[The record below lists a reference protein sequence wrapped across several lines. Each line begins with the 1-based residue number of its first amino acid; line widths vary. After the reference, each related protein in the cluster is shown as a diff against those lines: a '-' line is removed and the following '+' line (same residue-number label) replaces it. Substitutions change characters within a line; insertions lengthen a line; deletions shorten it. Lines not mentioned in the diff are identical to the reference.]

1 MTSVMHAAEGATDSA
16 ATGRQAVI
24 VGGGIAGLSAAF
36 RLLRDDPTVQI
47 TLLEAAPRVGGV
59 MQTEVRDGYVL
70 EKGPDLFLGAKPGGW
85 ELATALGIAG
95 RLHGPRPGVG
105 GSFLLSRG
113 RLFRLPDGL
122 TGLVPTRMMPFV
134 KTRLISPLGKLRVAM
149 DLLIPAR
156 RGDGDESVESFV
168 VRRLGR
174 EMYAKIVEP
183 LLSGIF
189 AGDGSKLSLAATF
202 PHMRAAEVEHGSM
215 TTSMFAAKRRE
226 RAAKRAAREAARTAP
241 AGTPAP
247 PAARGFLTL
256 PGGQG
261 EMIATLEARLLA
273 DPRVTI
279 RTGACTR
286 EVLPLGDEGWRVALV
301 NGECVTADVVILAV
315 PAYAAADMIE
325 ATDAA
330 CAQAMREI
338 PFVTTATVNL
348 AYRHD
353 QVPHA
358 LDGSGWTT
366 PRAERRPVTACTWT
380 SSKFEGRAPEGM
392 VLLRAF
398 VGDATNQTV
407 VQKSD
412 EEIVRVCR
420 RELAE
425 VLGVTAE
432 PALVQ
437 VNRWNW
443 VMPQYNLGHLERV
456 QRIDEC
462 LARHPGLFVAGNS
475 YRGIG
480 IPDVIK
486 SGEMAATAA
495 AAMLS
500 SSSS

>member
-1 MTSVMHAAEGATDSA
+1 MTSVMHTAEGATDSA
-16 ATGRQAVI
+16 ATERQAVI

-36 RLLRDDPTVQI
+36 RLLRDDPAVRI

-59 MQTEVRDGYVL
+59 MQTEIRDGYVL

-95 RLHGPRPGVG
+95 RLLGPRPGVE

-113 RLFRLPDGL
+113 RLVRLPDGL
-122 TGLVPTRMMPFV
+122 TGLVPTRMMPFL

-156 RGDGDESVESFV
+156 RDAADESVESFV

-174 EMYAKIVEP
+174 EMYRQIVEP

-202 PHMRAAEVEHGSM
+202 PHLRAAEVEHGSM
-215 TTSMFAAKRRE
+215 TKSMFAARRRE
-226 RAAKRAAREAARTAP
+226 REASRAPRAAASRAP

-247 PAARGFLTL
+247 AAARGFLTL

-261 EMIATLEARLLA
+261 ELIGALEARLLA
-273 DPRVTI
+273 DPRITI

-286 EVLPLGDEGWRVALV
+286 EVLPLAQNGGWRVTLV
-301 NGECVTADVVILAV
+301 TGESVTADVVILAV
-315 PAYAAADMIE
+315 PAYAAADMIDGV
-325 ATDAA
+325 DAA
-330 CAQAMREI
+330 CAQTMREI

-348 AYRHD
+348 AFRREEM
-353 QVPHA
+353 PHP
-358 LDGSGWTT
+358 LNGSGWTT

-432 PALVQ
+432 PSLVQ

-443 VMPQYNLGHLERV
+443 VMPQYNLGHLDRV
-456 QRIDEC
+456 KGIDEC
-462 LARHPGLFVAGNS
+462 LAQHPGLYVAGNS

-480 IPDVIK
+480 IPDVIR
-486 SGEMAATAA
+486 SGEMAANAA
-495 AAMLS
+495 AALLQS
-500 SSSS
+500 S

>member
-1 MTSVMHAAEGATDSA
+1 MTSVMHAVEGATDSA
-16 ATGRQAVI
+16 ATERQAVI

-36 RLLRDDPTVQI
+36 RLLRDDPTVQV

-149 DLLIPAR
+149 DLLIPPR
-156 RGDGDESVESFV
+156 RGEGDESVESFV

-215 TTSMFAAKRRE
+215 TKSMLAAKRRE
-226 RAAKRAAREAARTAP
+226 RQAKRTAREAARTAP
-241 AGTPAP
+241 AGSPAP
-247 PAARGFLTL
+247 AVARGFLTL

-273 DPRVTI
+273 DPRFTL

-286 EVLPLGDEGWRVALV
+286 EVLPLGEGGGWRVTLV
-301 NGECVTADVVILAV
+301 NGESFTADVVILAV
-315 PAYAAADMIE
+315 PAYAAADMIDT
-325 ATDAA
+325 TDAA

-348 AYRHD
+348 AWRRD
-353 QVPHA
+353 EVPHP

-366 PRAERRPVTACTWT
+366 PRAARRPVTACTWT
-380 SSKFEGRAPEGM
+380 SSKFEGRAPDGM

-432 PALVQ
+432 PSLVQ

-443 VMPQYNLGHLERV
+443 VMPQYNLGHLDRV
-456 QRIDEC
+456 KLIDEC
-462 LARHPGLFVAGNS
+462 LAKHPGLYVAGNS

-486 SGEMAATAA
+486 SGEMAASAA
-495 AAMLS
+495 LTLLKS
-500 SSSS
+500 S